1 VNLKQKVLVVFS
13 VAVVMLS
20 QAQANEKTW
29 NQTLADAK
37 GQTVYFNAWGGSDTI
52 NDYISWASQKVNER
66 HGVKVVHVKIGA
78 GDVVSRVLAEKTA
91 SAKKGSVDLVWIN
104 GENFKAM
111 KNNGLLLEPWTQ
123 MLPNYQYVDVE
134 NKATTTSDFTVDV
147 NNQEAP
153 WGMAQLVF
161 FHDSDLLKVAP
172 TSMQA
177 FLETAKNNQG
187 RLTYPALPNFH
198 GTTFVKQALIELID
212 DTSILSEPVDAAKF
226 ALQTENL
233 WLFLDELHPNLWH
246 EGKQFANDAPHMKQ
260 LVNNQEI
267 FIGISFN
274 PNDAANAVIN
284 GELSPSTRSYVHKK
298 GSIGNTHFVAI
309 PYNAPSMSG
318 AKVFADFLMSP
329 LAQARKQDINVW
341 GDPTVLNMAKLNK
354 NEQSLFES
362 RVESDQLLDT
372 QDLAN
377 VLLEPHASWVEALEQ
392 EWIKRYSN

>member
-1 VNLKQKVLVVFS
+1 MLAVFSLVLVVL
-13 VAVVMLS
+13 AHAQTKS
-20 QAQANEKTW
+20 QSNEMAWNKT
-29 NQTLADAK
+29 LEEAK

-52 NDYISWASQKVNER
+52 NDYISWAAQKVNER
-66 HGVKVVHVKIGA
+66 HGVTVVHVKTGA

-91 SAKKGSVDLVWIN
+91 GAKKGSVDLVWIN

-123 MLPNYQYVDVE
+123 LLPNYQYVDVE
-134 NKATTTSDFTVDV
+134 NKTTTTSDFTVDV

-161 FHDSDLLKVAP
+161 YYDSDLLKVAP
-172 TSMQA
+172 SSMQE
-177 FLETAKNNQG
+177 FLEVAKNNQG

-212 DTSILSEPVDAAKF
+212 EPSVLTQPVDESKF
-226 ALQTENL
+226 LKQTKNL
-233 WLFLDELHPNLWH
+233 WMFLDQLHPNLWH
-246 EGKQFANDAPHMKQ
+246 EGNQFANDSSHMKQ

-284 GELSPSTRSYVHKK
+284 GELAQSTRSYVHKK

-309 PYNAPSMSG
+309 PYNSNAVAG

-341 GDPTVLNMAKLNK
+341 GDPTVLNMTKLTK

-362 RVESDQLLDT
+362 RVESQQLLKT

-377 VLLEPHASWVEALEQ
+377 VLLEPHSSWVEALEQ